1 MFLFTVRIGGGMV
14 IVAAVDGETT
24 PDPVVRA
31 GHEMATAHDEP
42 LLVLHVMP
50 QALFDERW
58 EAVSAPGNAIASLAP
73 GVQYERRGSGGGEY
87 TVEDGE
93 AHAEGVARAVIEGT
107 LDDDAEATPVGRV
120 GEVGSEVVAEA
131 GRRDASYLV
140 IGGRKRS
147 PVGKTLF
154 GSTTQSVLLSA
165 DRPVLT
171 VMGDGDDGDG

>member
-1 MFLFTVRIGGGMV
+1 MV
-14 IVAAVDGETT
+14 ILAAADGETT

-31 GHEMATAHDEP
+31 GHEMATAHGEP
-42 LLVLHVMP
+42 LIVLHVML
-50 QALFDERW
+50 QERFDERW
-58 EAVSAPGNAIASLAP
+58 EAVSAPDNAIASLAP
-73 GVQYERRGSGGGEY
+73 GVQYERRGDSGGGEY
-87 TVEDGE
+87 TIEDGE
-93 AHAEGVARAVIEGT
+93 AHAEGVARAVIEET
-107 LDDDAEATPVGRV
+107 LDDADEATPVGRV

-131 GRRDASYLV
+131 GRRDAAYLV

-171 VMGDGDDGDG
+171 VMGDGDDA

>member
-1 MFLFTVRIGGGMV
+1 MV
-14 IVAAVDGETT
+14 ILAAVDGETT

-31 GHEMATAHDEP
+31 GHEMATAHGEP

-50 QALFDERW
+50 QKRFEERW
-58 EAVSAPGNAIASLAP
+58 EAVSEPGNAIASLAP
-73 GVQYERRGSGGGEY
+73 GVQYERQGEGGGSEY

-93 AHAEGVARAVIEGT
+93 AHAEGVARAVIEGS

-120 GEVGSEVVAEA
+120 GEVGSEIVAEA

-154 GSTTQSVLLSA
+154 GSITQSVLLSA

-171 VMGDGDDGDG
+171 VMGGGDDDA

>member
-1 MFLFTVRIGGGMV
+1 MV
-14 IVAAVDGETT
+14 VLAAVDGETT

-31 GHEMATAHDEP
+31 GHEMAVAHGES
-42 LLVLHVMP
+42 LIVLHVMP
-50 QALFDERW
+50 QERFDERW

-73 GVQYERRGSGGGEY
+73 GVRYEREGEGGGGSEY
-87 TVEDGE
+87 TIEDGE

-107 LDDDAEATPVGRV
+107 LEDAAAATALGRV
-120 GEVGSEVVAEA
+120 GDVGAEVVGEA

-147 PVGKTLF
+147 PIGKTLF

-171 VMGDGDDGDG
+171 VMSDGDGD

>member
-1 MFLFTVRIGGGMV
+1 MV
-14 IVAAVDGETT
+14 IIAAVDGETT

-42 LLVLHVMP
+42 LVVLHVMP
-50 QALFDERW
+50 RALFDERW
-58 EAVSAPGNAIASLAP
+58 EAVSSPDNAIAALAP
-73 GVQYERRGSGGGEY
+73 GIRYERNGGGGGGEY

-93 AHAEGVARAVIEGT
+93 AHAEGVADAVIEGT
-107 LDDDAEATPVGRV
+107 LDDEAVEVTPVGRV
-120 GEVGSEVVAEA
+120 GEVAPEVIAEA

-140 IGGRKRS
+140 IGGRRRS

-171 VMGDGDDGDG
+171 VMGDGA